1 MKICVWF
8 SKIHFETVS
17 AFPGIHLVET
27 TGCKE
32 IAQGTYKKLA
42 KVRIIPGDLEAK
54 KSQSRN
60 QES

>member
-1 MKICVWF
+1 M
-8 SKIHFETVS
+8 HFETVS

-27 TGCKE
+27 VGCKE
-32 IAQGTYKKLA
+32 IAQGTYKKLT

-54 KSQSRN
+54 KSQSMK